1 MSIED
6 SRVSNL
12 TFQKF
17 LLVENL
23 CFLLT
28 YVSLFGNILYSESE
42 MKNIRSL
49 EMEALINMSTTTVL
63 LSNSC
68 LIAVMLTIVRY
79 VFLMQLR

>member
-12 TFQKF
+12 TFQQF